1 MVKVQKTPAEAI
13 ADLVRSGTKR
23 WVQQRKA
30 EERHASAR
38 ANRNDR
44 LVHFRVR
51 KTTVKDVAY
60 DVMRRA
66 YMDASSGGALP
77 ANARQ
82 IYYAARG
89 EILRRTGKD
98 NLDSQY
104 FCQTLLVSYVK
115 ESGVDWDIVW
125 DDRGHFTEPHTKYAF
140 GLGTIS
146 VRNYLAAIGAPS
158 FLDPDFS
165 AGIIETHGPDGCFG
179 AVLFVEKEGFMPL
192 FERVRL
198 AERHDI
204 AIMSTKGMSVT
215 AARKLIDVMCS
226 RYNIPV
232 FVLHDFDVAGFSI
245 FATLAGDTGRYQFRN
260 NINVIDLGLRLAD
273 VVELGLESESVSL
286 SSTDPGKIRHRLQ
299 RNGATDAEI
308 EFLLNERRVELNA
321 MASGQLVEFVR
332 RKLAEHG
339 VAKIIPGKEWLDGA
353 YRLAVRSKRLRK
365 VVGAAIKAFTEDNIM
380 VPDDLAP
387 RVKERLNNSDLSWAA
402 VVAEIAAAMETEN
415 GGLG

>member
-1 MVKVQKTPAEAI
+1 MRPRTRSVPA
-13 ADLVRSGTKR
+13 S
-23 WVQQRKA
+23 W
-30 EERHASAR
+30 
-38 ANRNDR
+38 
-44 LVHFRVR
+44 
-51 KTTVKDVAY
+51 
-60 DVMRRA
+60 
-66 YMDASSGGALP
+66 
-77 ANARQ
+77 
-82 IYYAARG
+82 
-89 EILRRTGKD
+89 
-98 NLDSQY
+98 
-104 FCQTLLVSYVK
+104 
-115 ESGVDWDIVW
+115 
-125 DDRGHFTEPHTKYAF
+125 
-140 GLGTIS
+140 
-146 VRNYLAAIGAPS
+146 
-158 FLDPDFS
+158 
-165 AGIIETHGPDGCFG
+165 
-179 AVLFVEKEGFMPL
+179 
-192 FERVRL
+192 
-198 AERHDI
+198 
-204 AIMSTKGMSVT
+204 SVT

-299 RNGATDAEI
+299 RNGTTDAEI

-339 VAKIIPGKEWLDGA
+339 VAKVIPGKEWLDRA
-353 YRLAVRSKRLRK
+353 YRLAVRSERLLK
-365 VVGAAIKAFTEDNIM
+365 VVEAAIKASTEHNIM

-387 RVKERLNNSDLSWAA
+387 HVKERLNNSDLSWAA

>member
-1 MVKVQKTPAEAI
+1 
-13 ADLVRSGTKR
+13 
-23 WVQQRKA
+23 
-30 EERHASAR
+30 
-38 ANRNDR
+38 
-44 LVHFRVR
+44 
-51 KTTVKDVAY
+51 
-60 DVMRRA
+60 
-66 YMDASSGGALP
+66 
-77 ANARQ
+77 
-82 IYYAARG
+82 
-89 EILRRTGKD
+89 
-98 NLDSQY
+98 
-104 FCQTLLVSYVK
+104 VK
-115 ESGVDWDIVW
+115 ETGVDWDIVW

-165 AGIIETHGPDGCFG
+165 GGIIQTHGPDGCFG

-204 AIMSTKGMSVT
+204 ALMSTKGMSVT

-226 RYNIPV
+226 RDNIPV

-260 NINVIDLGLRLAD
+260 NIKVIDLGLRLAD
-273 VVELGLESESVSL
+273 VVEFGLESESVSL
-286 SSTDPGKIRHRLQ
+286 GNTDPGKIRQRLR
-299 RNGATDAEI
+299 RNGATDPEI

-339 VAKIIPGKEWLDGA
+339 VAKIIPGKQWLDGA
-353 YRLAVRSKRLRK
+353 YRLAVRSERLRK
-365 VVGAAIKAFTEDNIM
+365 VVGAAFKAFTEDNII

-387 RVKERLNNSDLSWAA
+387 RVKERLNNSDLSWASI
-402 VVAEIAAAMETEN
+402 VAEIAAAMETEN